1 MASIPEA
8 GKSAATALMGAVGTG
23 VAYVNKRTNR
33 VIGGRRDAYSVVIN
47 RPREELET
55 GLGTYA
61 GPLTSLASHARL
73 DLAAGPGGRGTVV
86 RARTDD
92 ANVDVRAEL
101 RSAKQLLETGQVL
114 RADAWP
120 ANRGP
125 AAQKITGVVDRLLSK
140 GGGR

>member
-1 MASIPEA
+1 
-8 GKSAATALMGAVGTG
+8 MGAVGAG
-23 VAYVNKRTNR
+23 AAYVSKRTNR
-33 VIGGRRDAYSVVIN
+33 VVGGRKDAYSVVIN
-47 RPREELET
+47 RPRDELET
-55 GLGTYA
+55 GPGRYA
-61 GPLTSLASHARL
+61 GPLTSLAGHARL

-92 ANVDVRAEL
+92 STVDVRAEL

-120 ANRGP
+120 ADRGP
-125 AAQKITGVVDRLLSK
+125 AAQKITDAVDRLLSK